1 MDFHFLVLYSIPISG
16 HCQLSDY
23 LIRNP
28 PFHFDFHWPIS
39 FYNLLHYSFHFNNLD
54 LFLVLHHNF
63 LNDDLDYFLY
73 LLNNNVGHLNLYD
86 LENRLLNYNYLLYYL
101 WHFNY
106 PLDDSGNNHNFLNYF
121 LDFNHPRYL
130 HNLLDNTLDN
140 LLLNPYN
147 LFLNHHRHWF
157 FNVNR
162 LNYLLSHWNNLDDL
176 HLELFNFLLDV
187 RHWNLMNNWDLFG
200 NVQRNNLLNLNVFGC
215 QYFMNYWLVN
225 KNLYFPNHLDLIA
238 LNEMRPLN
246 KHLLRSFSEQ
256 LFLLR
261 YRYLL
266 DDFLILFD
274 YDWLVSILDHF
285 HNIDLGYSNLNGNF
299 SLNVNDLFMFDN
311 VRHSKF
317 YFFILSLFDDLGD
330 FNLHFLH
337 VLTSFIQVDWLLDNL
352 LDLNV
357 LLPFNRND
365 LLDLLELDSIN
376 YPFDLNLSNQLLPIV
391 DGNRFLSDCWHFN
404 SWLDYPLDCYF
415 PINFHRYCSLR
426 LNSDGNVRID
436 NMINRLFN
444 IDWNFSVDSDN
455 THLLLSQ

>member
-1 MDFHFLVLYSIPISG
+1 MLSNDGLFNVERHQFLEKEGDLHFNGLHFSLMDFHFLVLYSIPISG

-73 LLNNNVGHLNLYD
+73 LLNHNVGHLNLYD

-187 RHWNLMNNWDLFG
+187 RH
-200 NVQRNNLLNLNVFGC
+200 
-215 QYFMNYWLVN
+215 
-225 KNLYFPNHLDLIA
+225 
-238 LNEMRPLN
+238 
-246 KHLLRSFSEQ
+246 
-256 LFLLR
+256 
-261 YRYLL
+261 
-266 DDFLILFD
+266 
-274 YDWLVSILDHF
+274 
-285 HNIDLGYSNLNGNF
+285 
-299 SLNVNDLFMFDN
+299 
-311 VRHSKF
+311 
-317 YFFILSLFDDLGD
+317 
-330 FNLHFLH
+330 
-337 VLTSFIQVDWLLDNL
+337 
-352 LDLNV
+352 
-357 LLPFNRND
+357 
-365 LLDLLELDSIN
+365 
-376 YPFDLNLSNQLLPIV
+376 
-391 DGNRFLSDCWHFN
+391 
-404 SWLDYPLDCYF
+404 
-415 PINFHRYCSLR
+415 
-426 LNSDGNVRID
+426 
-436 NMINRLFN
+436 
-444 IDWNFSVDSDN
+444 
-455 THLLLSQ
+455 